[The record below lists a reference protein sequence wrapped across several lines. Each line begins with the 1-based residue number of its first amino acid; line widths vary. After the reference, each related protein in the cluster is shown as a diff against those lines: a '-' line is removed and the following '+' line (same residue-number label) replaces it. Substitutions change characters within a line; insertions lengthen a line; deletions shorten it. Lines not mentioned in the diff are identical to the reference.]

1 MSSNTVLPENI
12 CLVLNEVVK
21 LVNCNPRDMK
31 RVINLLQI
39 IFVLGNIKPRGG
51 PIAFSK
57 DKGLEWSSFLEKC
70 VLWIV
75 LCQNFP
81 YRMSLLVQVLLDFDQ
96 KQSFNAKSVILLTG
110 IRVVYRNNTAEKSQP
125 KLDEEM
131 SIYEFYMT
139 YVDKF
144 VKAFKKS
151 DRFCRLD
158 NDPEEFTALLQ
169 LTAHKTTII
178 KCADVLGPREKSKGI
193 DEKTNKPELTTASE
207 SAVSNVAA
215 FTGNNSIATSIQPSD
230 FVESGGGNVYSDAE
244 SKPFDVAQPMVDAT
258 QGVPS
263 YAKDPAASTI
273 DVTQVDSST
282 KDTVP
287 DAKEAATESEGKEDE
302 SPRDST
308 FSLLSYSFNLDPAM
322 RIEVSIL
329 STISVDI
336 MILQVYCLL
345 DWGGDRLCCV

>member
-57 DKGLEWSSFLEKC
+57 DKGPMWSSFLEKC

-96 KQSFNAKSVILLTG
+96 KQSFNANSKKLLTG
-110 IRVVYRNNTAEKSQP
+110 IRVVYRNNTAENSQP
-125 KLDEEM
+125 ELDDEM
-131 SIYEFYMT
+131 SIYAFYMT

-169 LTAHKTTII
+169 RTAHQATTTDLAI
-178 KCADVLGPREKSKGI
+178 KCADVLGPREQSK
-193 DEKTNKPELTTASE
+193 ETKVELKTTS
-207 SAVSNVAA
+207 VS
-215 FTGNNSIATSIQPSD
+215 TSS
-230 FVESGGGNVYSDAE
+230 
-244 SKPFDVAQPMVDAT
+244 
-258 QGVPS
+258 
-263 YAKDPAASTI
+263 
-273 DVTQVDSST
+273 
-282 KDTVP
+282 VP
-287 DAKEAATESEGKEDE
+287 DAKEAAAEYEDKEA
-302 SPRDST
+302 RDST

-322 RIEVSIL
+322 RIEVSIR
-329 STISVDI
+329 STIAVYNI
-336 MILQVYCLL
+336 IIQVYCLL
-345 DWGGDRLCCV
+345 DWGGDRLRCV

>member
-1 MSSNTVLPENI
+1 MLYIFLVVPERDANNVLPENI
-12 CLVLNEVVK
+12 CKVLNGVVK
-21 LVNCNPRDMK
+21 LVDCNPRDMK

-57 DKGLEWSSFLEKC
+57 DKGSMWKSFLKKC

-96 KQSFNAKSVILLTG
+96 KQRFNANSKKLRNDS
-110 IRVVYRNNTAEKSQP
+110 RFSYRNNTAENSEPELDDDMSDDEMMNEKMSMLNPNLKKLLNDSRFSYRNNTTDNSQP
-125 KLDEEM
+125 ELDDDM
-131 SIYEFYMT
+131 SIYAFYMT

-169 LTAHKTTII
+169 RTAHQTTATATGDKVIKRKAI
-178 KCADVLGPREKSKGI
+178 KCADVLGPREKCK
-193 DEKTNKPELTTASE
+193 ETKAELKITS
-207 SAVSNVAA
+207 V
-215 FTGNNSIATSIQPSD
+215 FT
-230 FVESGGGNVYSDAE
+230 
-244 SKPFDVAQPMVDAT
+244 
-258 QGVPS
+258 
-263 YAKDPAASTI
+263 
-273 DVTQVDSST
+273 SS
-282 KDTVP
+282 VP
-287 DAKEAATESEGKEDE
+287 DAKEAATESEDE
-302 SPRDST
+302 EARDST

-329 STISVDI
+329 LTIA
-336 MILQVYCLL
+336 VYNIIIEVYFVC
-345 DWGGDRLCCV
+345 